1 MEFERDNIKAAN
13 DDRTLQRSAIK
24 PGQGGIALKKMTS
37 RKQQAILSKRHI
49 LETAFALT
57 EEKGFDSLTIQ
68 DICRAADVSVGAFYH
83 YFASKEALILE
94 WYGVADDYFQENV
107 IPRLEKSDA
116 DITEKII
123 AFAEEQV
130 GLGVRY
136 GSKHISRL
144 YRAQLL
150 HNNEQF
156 FSMERGMVNGMVA
169 LLESGVEK
177 GELKEEVVTEDLA
190 HELFIIIRGITL
202 DWLWGGTKEPKTHVR
217 NMVTNYLSLYRK

>member
-1 MEFERDNIKAAN
+1 MQTEDSCFIIRLIAEMRK
-13 DDRTLQRSAIK
+13 R
-24 PGQGGIALKKMTS
+24 PGQGGVGLEKMTS
-37 RKQQAILSKRHI
+37 RKQQAIQSKRHI
-49 LETAFALT
+49 LETAFTLT
-57 EEKGFDSLTIQ
+57 EERGFDSLTIQ
-68 DICRAADVSVGAFYH
+68 DICRAAGVSVGAFYH

-94 WYGVADDYFQENV
+94 WYGVADEYFQDNV

-123 AFAEEQV
+123 IFAEEQV

-136 GSKHISRL
+136 GSKQISQL

-150 HNNEQF
+150 HNSDQF
-156 FSMERGMVNGMVA
+156 FSMERVMVNGMMG
-169 LLESGVEK
+169 LLKSGIEK
-177 GELKEEVVTEDLA
+177 GELKEEVAVEELA

-202 DWLWGGTKEPKTHVR
+202 DWLWGGTKEPQIHVR

>member
-1 MEFERDNIKAAN
+1 ME
-13 DDRTLQRSAIK
+13 
-24 PGQGGIALKKMTS
+24 KMTS
-37 RKQQAILSKRHI
+37 RKQQAIQSKRHI
-49 LETAFALT
+49 LETAFTLT
-57 EEKGFDSLTIQ
+57 EERGFDSLTIQ
-68 DICRAADVSVGAFYH
+68 DICRAAGVSVGAFYH

-94 WYGVADDYFQENV
+94 WYGVADEYFQDNV

-123 AFAEEQV
+123 IFAEEQV

-136 GSKHISRL
+136 GSKQISQL

-150 HNNEQF
+150 HNSDQF
-156 FSMERGMVNGMVA
+156 FSMERVMVNGMMG
-169 LLESGVEK
+169 LLKSGIEK
-177 GELKEEVVTEDLA
+177 GELKEEVAVEELA

-202 DWLWGGTKEPKTHVR
+202 DWLWGGTKEPQIHVR